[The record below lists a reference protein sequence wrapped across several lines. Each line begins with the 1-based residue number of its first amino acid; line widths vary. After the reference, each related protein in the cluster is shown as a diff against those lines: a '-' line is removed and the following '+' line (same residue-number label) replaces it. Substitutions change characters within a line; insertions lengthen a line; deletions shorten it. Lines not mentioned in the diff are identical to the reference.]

1 MPTPAAR
8 ALAFRAEAW
17 LRQNLAE
24 PPTIADLCQAL
35 GASART
41 LHEAFREHIGTTP
54 KSYLKTLR
62 LEAARHDLLR
72 AAEGRRV
79 TDVALEWGF
88 LHFGWFSQDYR
99 RQFGESPSQ
108 TLQRSRGQ
116 SRAQRAAGTAASW
129 RNQSPP
135 PS

>member
-62 LEAARHDLLR
+62 LEAGDWLLLACDGLQAHLSTADLQDEMTMLDVPAPMLAR
-72 AAEGRRV
+72 
-79 TDVALEWGF
+79 ALVEKA
-88 LHFGWFSQDYR
+88 D
-99 RQFGESPSQ
+99 
-108 TLQRSRGQ
+108 
-116 SRAQRAAGTAASW
+116 AAGGSDNCTVIAVACQPASAP
-129 RNQSPP
+129 QE
-135 PS
+135 